1 MERLKITKEITRQ
14 SEAGRRSLSAS
25 IYQRL
30 KEKGIFTLVGGSLD
44 DHDWREIEREISLS
58 LPDKV
63 EAFRNRGLNRIQ
75 FKVALL
81 VAAGLRTKE
90 VAAAMGFRYPQQV
103 SNVKKRIKLKM
114 SDRNEKTEQK

>member
-1 MERLKITKEITRQ
+1 MTRR
-14 SEAGRRSLSAS
+14 SETGRRSLSAS

-30 KEKGIFTLVGGSLD
+30 KEKGIFTLAGGSLD